1 MKGIVGGGIIL
12 LSSKA
17 DLAVVTMA
25 NHNGSLG
32 TLIFLLQD
40 LLTQCRVTFLKHL
53 TVNLFSFRFYVCFCG
68 QLQRRMQLV
77 QNWIWYLSYE
87 RSTLPKLKTPKQI
100 LNPTIYNIIRWF
112 AGLLVR
118 SGVYLLIG

>member
-1 MKGIVGGGIIL
+1 MKGIVVGGGIIL

-40 LLTQCRVTFLKHL
+40 LLTQCRVTFLKHFL
-53 TVNLFSFRFYVCFCG
+53 QLFSLMTVNLFSIKFYF
-68 QLQRRMQLV
+68 
-77 QNWIWYLSYE
+77 YLDE
-87 RSTLPKLKTPKQI
+87 IKRK
-100 LNPTIYNIIRWF
+100 
-112 AGLLVR
+112 
-118 SGVYLLIG
+118 

>member
-53 TVNLFSFRFYVCFCG
+53 LQLISLMTVNLFSFRFYVF
-68 QLQRRMQLV
+68 LFLWTTSKKNAELD
-77 QNWIWYLSYE
+77 QNWIIGPSCAKYYL
-87 RSTLPKLKTPKQI
+87 Q
-100 LNPTIYNIIRWF
+100 
-112 AGLLVR
+112 A
-118 SGVYLLIG
+118 

>member
-40 LLTQCRVTFLKHL
+40 LLTRCRVTFLKHM
-53 TVNLFSFRFYVCFCG
+53 TVNFQFLCLFLWTTSKKNAAGSELDHR
-68 QLQRRMQLV
+68 
-77 QNWIWYLSYE
+77 
-87 RSTLPKLKTPKQI
+87 PKLWQM
-100 LNPTIYNIIRWF
+100 LQ
-112 AGLLVR
+112 A
-118 SGVYLLIG
+118 

>member
-53 TVNLFSFRFYVCFCG
+53 TVNLFSTRFYVCFCG

-77 QNWIWYLSYE
+77 QNWIIGLSCGKCY
-87 RSTLPKLKTPKQI
+87 R
-100 LNPTIYNIIRWF
+100 LNPIK
-112 AGLLVR
+112 AGRFLGGDEV
-118 SGVYLLIG
+118 

>member
-40 LLTQCRVTFLKHL
+40 LLTHCRVTLR
-53 TVNLFSFRFYVCFCG
+53 TVPSSSKIFKTLDRE
-68 QLQRRMQLV
+68 LV
-77 QNWIWYLSYE
+77 IF
-87 RSTLPKLKTPKQI
+87 QI
-100 LNPTIYNIIRWF
+100 LCLFLWTTSKKN
-112 AGLLVR
+112 AGGSELDQN
-118 SGVYLLIG
+118 

>member
-1 MKGIVGGGIIL
+1 MKGIVVGGGIIL

-40 LLTQCRVTFLKHL
+40 LFTQCGVTFLKHML
-53 TVNLFSFRFYVCFCG
+53 QFISLMTVNLFSIKFY
-68 QLQRRMQLV
+68 
-77 QNWIWYLSYE
+77 IYLDE
-87 RSTLPKLKTPKQI
+87 IKRK
-100 LNPTIYNIIRWF
+100 
-112 AGLLVR
+112 
-118 SGVYLLIG
+118 